1 MHYGLLKATRSGWE
15 QRLLTYRV
23 HPLCLSS
30 RLFIFLI
37 IVFLFSGINALSLW
51 GLMFSYPQCH
61 LPRGVLVV
69 YLLQGRCVPRWR
81 CAGWCRC
88 WGLLL
93 WSSGRQG
100 CQSSYSSGS
109 SVASFSTSGS
119 RQPLPSL
126 AALRRW
132 TTGRKQSDNS
142 SVWQLL
148 GQGLSHMHMC
158 VVQFPHIHGLY
169 PQSLLIKLY
178 YFPKCVPLNH
188 LSIFIFGC
196 LF

>member
-1 MHYGLLKATRSGWE
+1 MLPMSHPILPWWVGVLSICLICVQRVVLCGQPIMHYGLLKTTRSGWE

-93 WSSGRQG
+93 WSSGRRG

-132 TTGRKQSDNS
+132 TTGRKHSQII
-142 SVWQLL
+142 
-148 GQGLSHMHMC
+148 
-158 VVQFPHIHGLY
+158 VQY
-169 PQSLLIKLY
+169 ES
-178 YFPKCVPLNH
+178 CWVRD
-188 LSIFIFGC
+188 
-196 LF
+196 